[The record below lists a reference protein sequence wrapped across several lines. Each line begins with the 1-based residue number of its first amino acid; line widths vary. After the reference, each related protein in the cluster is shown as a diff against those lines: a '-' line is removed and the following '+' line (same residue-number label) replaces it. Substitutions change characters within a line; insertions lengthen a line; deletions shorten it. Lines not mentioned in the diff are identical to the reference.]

1 MITDDKYI
9 AISSHNLIDEK
20 NLVEINNQDILITQ
34 NGIYSA
40 EAGYTGLGLVT
51 VNVIPPKMFGLD
63 VNQLNGSIVDGALVY
78 GTETP
83 APNFTGITRTRE
95 FMLYYKFY
103 DRSDLTGNL
112 VFDSNL
118 TTINSRY
125 ALYYAFYCCTNLT
138 ATGMQNI
145 TSIIGTSICSYA
157 FYNCKG
163 LTSSGLESLT
173 TISGDYTCMS
183 MFSGCSNITDYMMSN
198 LTTVSG
204 SAPCYEMFRSCGAES
219 VSFDSLTG
227 LNSSGAL
234 EYMLCWS
241 SKLKTVSFPALKST
255 SFGSYTN
262 QFNHM
267 LLNVTGCTVH
277 FPSNLQSVIGNWE
290 DVINGFG
297 GTNTTVLFDLPAT
310 E

>member
-40 EAGYTGLGLVT
+40 DAGYTGLGLVT
-51 VNVIPPKMFGLD
+51 VDVTPPKMFGLT
-63 VNQLNGSIVDGALVY
+63 VNQLDGSIIDGALVY
-78 GTETP
+78 GTENP
-83 APNFTGITRTRE
+83 APNFTGITRTRDY
-95 FMLYYKFY
+95 MLYYRFY
-103 DRSDLTGNL
+103 NREDLTGNL

-125 ALYYAFYCCTNLT
+125 ALYYAFYYCTHLT

-145 TSIIGTSICSYA
+145 TSITSTSPCTYA
-157 FYNCKG
+157 FANCFG
-163 LTSSGLESLT
+163 LTKTDLDNLVEINGDYACMDMFGWCNNLTDVGLGNLT
-173 TISGDYTCMS
+173 TISG
-183 MFSGCSNITDYMMSN
+183 
-198 LTTVSG
+198 
-204 SAPCYEMFRSCGAES
+204 SASCYDMFRYCVGLEN
-219 VSFDSLTG
+219 VTLTSLTNIQNGG
-227 LNSSGAL
+227 LAWMFTYCLHLANL
-234 EYMLCWS
+234 
-241 SKLKTVSFPALKST
+241 SFPALTSN
-255 SFGSYTN
+255 SFGTRTN
-262 QFNHM
+262 QFEYM
-267 LLNVTGCTVH
+267 LSGVTGCTVH
-277 FPSNLQSVIGNWE
+277 FPSNLQSVIGGWT